1 MLSYCWKCKE
11 KTDGKNPTI
20 VSTKKRRMFLS
31 NRTLQNQDLSR
42 SKKQM
47 GCWVERSGNSNTW
60 SSINVVIVKNCVY
73 LNIYYGCT

>member
-20 VSTKKRRMFLS
+20 VSTKKRRIMFLS

-47 GCWVERSGNSNTW
+47 GCWVERS
-60 SSINVVIVKNCVY
+60 VKFQY
-73 LNIYYGCT
+73 LV